1 MKCEIYYNEKIKNY
15 TLQKEIEEF
24 KSIKKVPIRFKLNDD
39 TSRFRKEILKK
50 ELEI

>member
-1 MKCEIYYNEKIKNY
+1 MKCEIYYNDKIKNY
-15 TLQKEIEEF
+15 TLEKEIEGI
-24 KSIKKVPIRFKLNDD
+24 KSIKKVPIRFKLSDD